1 MVAFSSCCHFC
12 CFIPLNE
19 YYCDHKPVVFG
30 LLCVQPHHVQS
41 FPTPSC
47 LIIKTM
53 LQLVTRGKEG
63 TLASRRLAGKY
74 IQDRGALKKLFD
86 VLGPRYQYRPGG
98 YTRVLKL
105 GRPRAGDK
113 ADMAVIEFVDRRGEL
128 RRAKQVAAMDSDGL
142 KDLITGGSST
152 ANYSTS
158 STQDMK
164 HETDR

>member
-1 MVAFSSCCHFC
+1 MPTGGQSRLGRGTKHRLAMMKNMVTSLICH
-12 CFIPLNE
+12 E
-19 YYCDHKPVVFG
+19 R
-30 LLCVQPHHVQS
+30 
-41 FPTPSC
+41 
-47 LIIKTM
+47 IKTT
-53 LQLVTRGKEG
+53 LARAKSLRIIADKLVTRGKEG

-142 KDLITGGSST
+142 KDLITGGSS
-152 ANYSTS
+152 AADYSTS
-158 STQDMK
+158 SIQDTK
-164 HETDR
+164 HETDRDR

>member
-1 MVAFSSCCHFC
+1 MGKRTIAFSSCCILC
-12 CFIPLNE
+12 RFIPLHKCN
-19 YYCDHKPVVFG
+19 CDHKSICTGVA
-30 LLCVQPHHVQS
+30 LR
-41 FPTPSC
+41 PTPC
-47 LIIKTM
+47 LIITIF
-53 LQLVTRGKEG
+53 QLVTRGKEG

-142 KDLITGGSST
+142 KDLITGGSS
-152 ANYSTS
+152 AADLSTS
-158 STQDMK
+158 SSQNTK
-164 HETDR
+164 HETDRGR

>member
-1 MVAFSSCCHFC
+1 
-12 CFIPLNE
+12 
-19 YYCDHKPVVFG
+19 
-30 LLCVQPHHVQS
+30 
-41 FPTPSC
+41 
-47 LIIKTM
+47 M

-98 YTRVLKL
+98 CTRVLKL

-142 KDLITGGSST
+142 KDLITGGSS
-152 ANYSTS
+152 AADYSTS
-158 STQDMK
+158 SIQDTK
-164 HETDR
+164 HETDRDR